1 VRRTFLALLPLGLW
15 AGAVL
20 VVGGLEVEP
29 PVAVPRHTDKLAHV
43 LMYGVGGAL
52 AAWAGRMRG
61 GWTGMA
67 CLVFVVLVGAMDELR
82 QTQLATR
89 HGDVWD
95 WVADA
100 LGAILFYLIGARLLR
115 RK

>member
-1 VRRTFLALLPLGLW
+1 MRRTVLALLPLALW

-20 VVGGLEVEP
+20 VIGGLEVDTP
-29 PVAVPRHTDKLAHV
+29 PVPRHTDKLAHI
-43 LMYGVGGAL
+43 LLYGAGGAL
-52 AAWAGRMRG
+52 SAWAGRVRG
-61 GWTGMA
+61 WWFGLAGLA
-67 CLVFVVLVGAMDELR
+67 FVLIIGAVDELR
-82 QTQLATR
+82 QIVLETR

-100 LGAILFYLIGARLLR
+100 AGAIVFYLIAVRLLR